1 MIYFIPY
8 FNFFELFYTNKFFIY
23 LIVTIIMVTISHIV
37 NKLVDERIYLHEA
50 LSHGIASYGSVAKH
64 LKPEIEKEVGREVE
78 HFAIVTAL
86 RRYAEKLTTRFNE
99 VKFDA
104 NFSEVNLKTN
114 IIDINVLKTQDL
126 FDKLKKFYDL
136 INFEKGDIL
145 HVIYGR
151 THVAIVTNERY
162 KEKILSLLQNQ
173 KIKKIEEDLVELS
186 FTVGKERIEE
196 PGVLFKLT
204 RSLAWENINVIE
216 IISVDLEV
224 TFIINKKDANKAYN
238 ALERL
243 ITNGVP

>member
-1 MIYFIPY
+1 MAI
-8 FNFFELFYTNKFFIY
+8 
-23 LIVTIIMVTISHIV
+23 ISHIV

-64 LKPEIEKEVGREVE
+64 LKPEIEKELGNEVD

-99 VKFDA
+99 VTFNA
-104 NFSEVNLKTN
+104 HGSEVNLKTN
-114 IIDINVLKTQDL
+114 IIDINVLKTQEV
-126 FDKLKKFYDL
+126 FDKLKRFYDL

-145 HVIYGR
+145 NVIYGR

-162 KEKILSLLQNQ
+162 KEQIINLLQNQ
-173 KIKKIEEDLVELS
+173 KIKKVEENLAALS
-186 FTVGKERIEE
+186 FIVGKERIDE

-224 TFIINKKDANKAYN
+224 TFIVDKKDATKGYE

-243 ITNGVP
+243 ITNESNNLSH

>member
-1 MIYFIPY
+1 
-8 FNFFELFYTNKFFIY
+8 
-23 LIVTIIMVTISHIV
+23 MVAISHIV

-50 LSHGIASYGSVAKH
+50 MSNGIASYGSVAKH
-64 LKPEIEKEVGREVE
+64 LKPEIEKELGREVD

-99 VKFDA
+99 VKF
-104 NFSEVNLKTN
+104 NTKYSEVNLKTH
-114 IIDINVLKTQDL
+114 IIDINVLKTQEL
-126 FDKLKKFYDL
+126 FDKLKRFYDL

-162 KEKILSLLQNQ
+162 KDRILKLLQNH
-173 KIKKIEEDLVELS
+173 KIKKIEDNLVALS
-186 FTVGKERIEE
+186 FTVGKERIEI

-216 IISVDLEV
+216 IISVDLDV
-224 TFIINKKDANKAYN
+224 TFVIRKEDANKGYN
-238 ALERL
+238 VLERL
-243 ITNGVP
+243 IA

>member
-1 MIYFIPY
+1 
-8 FNFFELFYTNKFFIY
+8 
-23 LIVTIIMVTISHIV
+23 MVTISHIV

-64 LKPEIEKEVGREVE
+64 LKPEIEKEVGREVD

-86 RRYAEKLTTRFNE
+86 RRYAEKLTKKFNG
-99 VKFDA
+99 VHFDTKY
-104 NFSEVNLKTN
+104 SEVNLKTH
-114 IIDINVLKTQDL
+114 IIDINVLKTPDI
-126 FDKLKKFYDL
+126 FDKLKRFYDL

-145 HVIYGR
+145 HIIYGR

-162 KEKILSLLQNQ
+162 KEKVLNLLQHQ
-173 KIKKIEEDLVELS
+173 KIKKIEEDLVALS

-204 RSLAWENINVIE
+204 RSLAWEDINIIE

-224 TFIINKKDANKAYN
+224 TFIINKDEAYKGLN
-238 ALERL
+238 ALEKL
-243 ITNGVP
+243 II